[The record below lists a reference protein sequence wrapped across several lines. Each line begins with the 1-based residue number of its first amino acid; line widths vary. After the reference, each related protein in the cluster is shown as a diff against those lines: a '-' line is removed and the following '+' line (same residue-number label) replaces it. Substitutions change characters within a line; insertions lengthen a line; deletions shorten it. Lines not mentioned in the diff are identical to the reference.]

1 MKGALDPNPAANL
14 VSGLRESCCAV
25 FRTMELHSLFCI
37 LFSATALRSI
47 LKRQLKEGEFMKRI
61 ICILL
66 LLLMVLP
73 TSTFAQNPDKEIV
86 FADAGW
92 DSIKFHNAV
101 AGLIA
106 EKLYGYSWREV
117 PGSTTV
123 LHEGLIK
130 GEIDIHME
138 VWTANIATYEKDL
151 AEGRF
156 KDLGVN
162 FDDNYQGLYVPR
174 YVIEGDPERGIKP
187 LAPDLKYVWDLKNY
201 PDVFPDAETPNMG
214 RVYGAIPGWEVDT
227 ILHNKYLYYG
237 LDDSFIY
244 FRPGSD
250 AALASAITSAYEK
263 GEPIVAYYWEP
274 TWLLGKL
281 DMVLLQD
288 KPYDAAT
295 YKEGKTELPAVNVTV
310 GVSNDFY
317 DKDPAMVEFLTKYRT
332 SSALTSEALAYMQ
345 DTGAD
350 YEETAKWFL
359 QEHDELIDEWLNEDE
374 AQDIR
379 NYLSGTGEEESKG
392 WLYEI
397 PFRIP
402 LDVTDIDNAVRG
414 FSIKYDN
421 IFSAIRDGLSNLVS
435 AIYRVLSFI
444 PWIVYILIVFVAGWK
459 FSGNIGKGILYS
471 LLILLVGAV
480 GLWNHMN
487 ETLSIVIASV
497 IISLMIGFPIGVLL
511 STSDRAERIVRPIL
525 DTMQTMPV
533 FVYLI
538 PALLFFGLGKAPAV
552 IATTIYAVVP
562 IIRLTSHGIRQI
574 DEEVVE
580 ASIAFGS
587 TKFQSLIKVQIPQA
601 LPTIM
606 TGVNQTLMM
615 AMSMVV
621 TTSMIG
627 ATGLGMEVLI
637 GVNRVEIGR
646 GLLSG
651 TAVVIIAVILDRIT
665 QGLVKRSEVNVN
677 DK

>member
-1 MKGALDPNPAANL
+1 
-14 VSGLRESCCAV
+14 
-25 FRTMELHSLFCI
+25 
-37 LFSATALRSI
+37 
-47 LKRQLKEGEFMKRI
+47 MKRI
-61 ICILL
+61 VSMLLILL
-66 LLLMVLP
+66 IV
-73 TSTFAQNPDKEIV
+73 STTTLTYAQSDKEIV

-106 EKLYGYSWREV
+106 ERLYGYSWREV

-123 LHEGLIK
+123 LHEGLIM

-138 VWTANIATYEKDL
+138 VWTDNIATYEKDL
-151 AEGRF
+151 AEGKF

-174 YVIEGDPERGIKP
+174 YVIEGDAERGIEP
-187 LAPDLKYVWDLKNY
+187 LAPDLKYVWDLKKY
-201 PDVFPDAETPNMG
+201 PDVFPDSETPNMG

-227 ILHNKYLYYG
+227 ILHNKYLHYG

-288 KPYDAAT
+288 EPYDEAT
-295 YKEGKTELPAVNVTV
+295 YKEGMTELPAVNVTV
-310 GVSNDFY
+310 GVSNNY
-317 DKDPAMVEFLTKYRT
+317 YEQDPAMVEFLSKYRT

-345 DTGAD
+345 DTGSD
-350 YEETAKWFL
+350 YNETAIWFL
-359 QEHDELIDEWLNEDE
+359 QEHDELIDEWLNEDDAE
-374 AQDIR
+374 TLR
-379 NYLSGTGEEESKG
+379 NYLSGNEESEAKG

-402 LDVTDIDNAVRG
+402 LNVSDIDNAVRS
-414 FSIKYDN
+414 FSVRYDA
-421 IFSAIRDGLSNLVS
+421 IFNAIRDGLSNLVGL
-435 AIYRVLSFI
+435 IYRALSFI
-444 PWIVYILIVFVAGWK
+444 PWIVYLLLVFIIGWRL
-459 FSGNIGKGILYS
+459 SGSIGKGILYS
-471 LLILLVGAV
+471 LLLLLIGAV

-497 IISLMIGFPIGVLL
+497 IISLIIGFPIGVLL

-574 DEEVVE
+574 DKEVVE

-587 TKFQSLIKVQIPQA
+587 TRLQSLIKVQIPQA

-606 TGVNQTLMM
+606 AGVNQTLMM

-637 GVNRVEIGR
+637 GVNRVEVGR
-646 GLLSG
+646 GLVSG

-665 QGLVKRSEVNVN
+665 QGLVKRSEVKAN
-677 DK
+677 D

>member
-1 MKGALDPNPAANL
+1 
-14 VSGLRESCCAV
+14 
-25 FRTMELHSLFCI
+25 
-37 LFSATALRSI
+37 
-47 LKRQLKEGEFMKRI
+47 MKRLL
-61 ICILL
+61 CLL
-66 LLLMVLP
+66 LLLITVLS
-73 TSTFAQNPDKEIV
+73 STATVAYAQGSGKEIV

-106 EKLYGYSWREV
+106 EELYGYTWREV

-138 VWTANIATYEKDL
+138 VWTDNIATYETDL
-151 AEGRF
+151 AEGKF
-156 KDLGVN
+156 HDLGVN

-174 YVIEGDPERGIKP
+174 YVIEGDSERGIEP
-187 LAPDLKYVWDLKNY
+187 IAPDLKYVWDLKKY
-201 PDVFPDAETPNMG
+201 PEVFPDAEVKGKG
-214 RVYGAIPGWEVDT
+214 RIYGAIPGWEVDT
-227 ILHNKYLYYG
+227 ILHNKYLHYS
-237 LDDSFIY
+237 LDESFIY

-288 KPYDAAT
+288 EPYDEAT
-295 YKEGKTELPAVNVTV
+295 YKEGKTELPAVEVTV

-317 DKDPAMVEFLTKYRT
+317 DIDPRMVEFLSNYRT

-345 DTGAD
+345 DTGAN
-350 YEETAKWFL
+350 YKQTAKWFL
-359 QEHDELIDEWLNEDE
+359 QENDELIDEWLNEEE
-374 AQDIR
+374 AETIR
-379 NYLSGTGEEESKG
+379 NNLAGNVEESSKK

-402 LDVTDIDNAVRG
+402 LDVNDIDDTVRG
-414 FSIKYDN
+414 ISVKYDK
-421 IFSAIRDGLSNLVS
+421 FFGALREGLTNLVS
-435 AIYRVLSFI
+435 FINRVLSVVPWFI
-444 PWIVYILIVFVAGWK
+444 YLVLVFIIGWRL
-459 FSGNIGKGILYS
+459 SGSIGKGVQYS
-471 LLILLVGAV
+471 IFLLLIGAV
-480 GLWNHMN
+480 GLWDHMN

-497 IISLMIGFPIGVLL
+497 IISLIIGFPIGVLL
-511 STSDRAERIVRPIL
+511 STSDRAEKIVRPIL

-574 DEEVVE
+574 DKEIVE
-580 ASIAFGS
+580 ASMAFGS
-587 TKFQSLIKVQIPQA
+587 TKLQSLIKVQIPQA

-606 TGVNQTLMM
+606 AGVNQTLMM

-646 GLLSG
+646 GLVSG

-665 QGLVKRSEVNVN
+665 QGLVKKSEVNVN
-677 DK
+677 AK

>member
-1 MKGALDPNPAANL
+1 
-14 VSGLRESCCAV
+14 
-25 FRTMELHSLFCI
+25 
-37 LFSATALRSI
+37 
-47 LKRQLKEGEFMKRI
+47 MKRI
-61 ICILL
+61 VSMLLILL
-66 LLLMVLP
+66 IV
-73 TSTFAQNPDKEIV
+73 STTTLTYAQSDKEIV

-106 EKLYGYSWREV
+106 ERLYGYSWREV

-123 LHEGLIK
+123 LHEGLIM

-151 AEGRF
+151 AEGKF

-162 FDDNYQGLYVPR
+162 FDDNYQGIYVPR
-174 YVIEGDPERGIKP
+174 YVIEGDAERGIDP
-187 LAPDLKYVWDLKNY
+187 LAPDLKYIWDLKKY
-201 PDVFPDAETPNMG
+201 PDIFPDAETPNMG
-214 RVYGAIPGWEVDT
+214 RMYGGIPGWEVDT
-227 ILHNKYLYYG
+227 ILHNKYLHYG
-237 LDDSFIY
+237 LDENFIY

-263 GEPIVAYYWEP
+263 GEPIAAYYWEP

-288 KPYDAAT
+288 EPYDEAT
-295 YKEGKTELPAVNVTV
+295 YKEGMTELPAVNVTV
-310 GVSNDFY
+310 GVSNNY
-317 DKDPAMVEFLTKYRT
+317 YEKDPAMVEFLTKYRT

-345 DTGAD
+345 DTGSD
-350 YEETAKWFL
+350 YNETAIWFL
-359 QEHDELIDEWLNEDE
+359 QEHDDLIDEWLNEDDAE
-374 AQDIR
+374 TLR
-379 NYLSGTGEEESKG
+379 NYLSGNEESEAKG

-402 LDVTDIDNAVRG
+402 LNVSDIDNAVRS
-414 FSIKYDN
+414 FSVRYDA
-421 IFSAIRDGLSNLVS
+421 IFNAIRDGLSNLVGL
-435 AIYRVLSFI
+435 IYRALSII
-444 PWIVYILIVFVAGWK
+444 PWIVYLLLVFIIGWRL
-459 FSGNIGKGILYS
+459 SGSIGKGILYS
-471 LLILLVGAV
+471 LLLLLIGAV

-497 IISLMIGFPIGVLL
+497 IISLIIGFPIGVLL

-574 DEEVVE
+574 DKEVVE

-587 TKFQSLIKVQIPQA
+587 TRLQSLIKVQIPQA

-606 TGVNQTLMM
+606 AGVNQTLMM

-637 GVNRVEIGR
+637 GVNRVEVGR
-646 GLLSG
+646 GLVSG

-665 QGLVKRSEVNVN
+665 QGLVKRSEVKAN
-677 DK
+677 D

>member
-1 MKGALDPNPAANL
+1 
-14 VSGLRESCCAV
+14 
-25 FRTMELHSLFCI
+25 
-37 LFSATALRSI
+37 
-47 LKRQLKEGEFMKRI
+47 MKRF
-61 ICILL
+61 ICVLL
-66 LLLMVLP
+66 LLL
-73 TSTFAQNPDKEIV
+73 TSLSSTVANAKSPDKEIV

-106 EKLYGYSWREV
+106 ERVYGYTWSEV

-123 LHEGLIK
+123 MHEGLIK

-138 VWTANIATYEKDL
+138 VWTDNIATYEKDL
-151 AEGRF
+151 AEGKF

-174 YVIEGDPERGIKP
+174 YVVEGDAERGIEP
-187 LAPDLKYVWDLKNY
+187 IAPDLKYVWDLEKY
-201 PDVFPDAETPNMG
+201 PELFPDAEVKGKG
-214 RVYGAIPGWEVDT
+214 RLYGAIPGWEVDT
-227 ILHNKYLYYG
+227 ILHNKYLHYG
-237 LDDSFIY
+237 LDDTFVY

-288 KPYDAAT
+288 EPYDEAI
-295 YKEGKTELPAVNVTV
+295 YKEGKTELPAVEVTV
-310 GVSNDFY
+310 GVSNEFY
-317 DKDPAMVEFLTKYRT
+317 DKDPGMVEFLSKYRT

-345 DTGAD
+345 DTGAN
-350 YEETAKWFL
+350 YKETAKWFL
-359 QEHDELIDEWLNEDE
+359 QEHDEFVDEWLNEEE
-374 AQDIR
+374 AGILR
-379 NYLSGTGEEESKG
+379 NYLSGNEEDKSKG
-392 WLYEI
+392 WLYDI

-402 LDVTDIDNAVRG
+402 LNVNDIDDTVRG
-414 FSIKYDN
+414 ISVKYDN
-421 IFSAIRDGLSNLVS
+421 FFGSLRDGLTNLVS
-435 AIYRVLSFI
+435 FINSILDFI
-444 PWIVYILIVFVAGWK
+444 PWFVLLILVFIAGWRLNG
-459 FSGNIGKGILYS
+459 SIGKGIQYS
-471 LLILLVGAV
+471 ALLLLVGAV
-480 GLWNHMN
+480 GLWSHMN

-497 IISLMIGFPIGVLL
+497 IISLLIGFPIGVLL
-511 STSDRAERIVRPIL
+511 STSDRAEKIVRPIL

-552 IATTIYAVVP
+552 IATMIYAVVP

-574 DEEVVE
+574 DKEIVE
-580 ASIAFGS
+580 ASMAFGS
-587 TKFQSLIKVQIPQA
+587 TKLQSLIKVQIPQA

-606 TGVNQTLMM
+606 AGVNQTLMM

-627 ATGLGMEVLI
+627 ASGLGMEVLI

-646 GLLSG
+646 GLVSG
-651 TAVVIIAVILDRIT
+651 AAVVIIAVILDRIT
-665 QGLVKRSEVNVN
+665 QGLVKKSEVNFNV
-677 DK
+677 KQ

>member
-1 MKGALDPNPAANL
+1 
-14 VSGLRESCCAV
+14 
-25 FRTMELHSLFCI
+25 
-37 LFSATALRSI
+37 
-47 LKRQLKEGEFMKRI
+47 MKRI
-61 ICILL
+61 VSMLLILL
-66 LLLMVLP
+66 IV
-73 TSTFAQNPDKEIV
+73 STTTLTYAQSDKEIV

-106 EKLYGYSWREV
+106 ERLYGYSWREV

-123 LHEGLIK
+123 LHEGLIM

-138 VWTANIATYEKDL
+138 VWTDNIATYEKDL
-151 AEGRF
+151 AEGKF

-174 YVIEGDPERGIKP
+174 YVIEGDAERGIEP
-187 LAPDLKYVWDLKNY
+187 LAPDLKYVWDLKKY
-201 PDVFPDAETPNMG
+201 PDVFPDSETPNMG

-227 ILHNKYLYYG
+227 ILYNKYLHYG

-288 KPYDAAT
+288 EPYDEAT
-295 YKEGKTELPAVNVTV
+295 YKEGMTELPAVNVTV
-310 GVSNDFY
+310 GVSNNY
-317 DKDPAMVEFLTKYRT
+317 YEQDPAMVEFLSKYRT

-345 DTGAD
+345 DTGSD
-350 YEETAKWFL
+350 YNETAIWFL
-359 QEHDELIDEWLNEDE
+359 QEHDELIDEWLNEDDAE
-374 AQDIR
+374 TLR
-379 NYLSGTGEEESKG
+379 NYLSGNEESEAKG

-402 LDVTDIDNAVRG
+402 LNVSDIDNAVRS
-414 FSIKYDN
+414 FSVRYDA
-421 IFSAIRDGLSNLVS
+421 IFNAIRDGLSNLVGL
-435 AIYRVLSFI
+435 IYRALSFI
-444 PWIVYILIVFVAGWK
+444 PWIVYLLLVFIIGWRL
-459 FSGNIGKGILYS
+459 SGSIGKGILYS
-471 LLILLVGAV
+471 LLLLLIGTV

-497 IISLMIGFPIGVLL
+497 IISLIIGFPIGVLL

-574 DEEVVE
+574 DKEVVE

-587 TKFQSLIKVQIPQA
+587 TRLQSLIKVQIPQA

-606 TGVNQTLMM
+606 AGVNQTLMM

-637 GVNRVEIGR
+637 GVNRVEVGR
-646 GLLSG
+646 GLVSG

-665 QGLVKRSEVNVN
+665 QGLVKRSEVKAN
-677 DK
+677 D